1 MKSALSHGPHCDG
14 EVQMLLRKMY
24 HYRLQDRFRVPT
36 RITPSG
42 HMSIAFDIIEH
53 PSLDITK
60 LDVLKVWHLASLI
73 IVAVNSEG
81 KLKEESQFG
90 EL

>member
-1 MKSALSHGPHCDG
+1 
-14 EVQMLLRKMY
+14 MLGRHIITGYK
-24 HYRLQDRFRVPT
+24 DRFRVPT
-36 RITPSG
+36 RITSNG
-42 HMSIAFDIIEH
+42 HMSVAFDVVEH

-60 LDVLKVWHLASLI
+60 LGVLKVWHLASLI

-81 KLKEESQFG
+81 KLKEASQFG